1 MDGQPMDAAVRVT
14 DLVKRYPGRPTNAVD
29 GISFTVARGEV
40 FGLLGP
46 NGAGKTTTIGV
57 LTTRVLPTSGTAAVA
72 GVDVAADP
80 VTARSRLSVVPQR
93 SNLDRSLNAR
103 QNLIFHAAYHGIG
116 RAERNRRADAL
127 LEQLG
132 LGDRG
137 RDKVDNY
144 SGGMAQRLL
153 IARALMHAPQVV
165 FLDEPSTG
173 LDPQARLFVWDR
185 VRELRDGGVTVV
197 LTTHDMDEAAA
208 LTDRVAIMDH
218 GRLLALDTP
227 AALTRSLP
235 GSATLD
241 VDVER
246 AADDTDEA
254 VFAALAALPAAE
266 RVEPVADAGVLRARL
281 FLSGDAAALVGPVS
295 DALTAR
301 RARLTGVRIGE
312 PSLEDVFLSLTG
324 RELR

>member
-1 MDGQPMDAAVRVT
+1 MEPAVQVSE
-14 DLVKRYPGRPTNAVD
+14 LVKRYPGRPGNAVD
-29 GISFTVARGEV
+29 GISFTVERGEV

-57 LTTRVLPTSGTAAVA
+57 LTTRVLATSGSASVA
-72 GVDVAADP
+72 GVDVGADP

-93 SNLDRSLNAR
+93 SNLDRALTAR
-103 QNLIFHAAYHGIG
+103 QNLVFHAAYHGIG

-137 RDKVDNY
+137 KDKVDNY

-153 IARALMHAPQVV
+153 IARALMHAPQVI

-185 VRELRDGGVTVV
+185 VRELREGGVTVV

-208 LTDRVAIMDH
+208 LTDRVGIMDH
-218 GRLLALDTP
+218 GKLLALDTP

-235 GSATLD
+235 GSATLE

-246 AADDTDEA
+246 AEDDTDDD
-254 VFAALAALPAAE
+254 VLAALERLPAAE
-266 RVEPVADAGVLRARL
+266 RVEPVADAGGLRARIY
-281 FLSGDAAALVGPVS
+281 LSGDAAALVGPVS
-295 DALTAR
+295 DTLTGR

>member
-1 MDGQPMDAAVRVT
+1 MDAAVQVSE
-14 DLVKRYPGRPTNAVD
+14 LVKRYPGRPTNAVD
-29 GISFTVARGEV
+29 GISFTVERGEV

-57 LTTRVLPTSGTAAVA
+57 LTTRVLPTSGSASVA

-80 VTARSRLSVVPQR
+80 VRARSRLSVVPQR
-93 SNLDRSLNAR
+93 SNLDRALTAR
-103 QNLIFHAAYHGIG
+103 QNLVFHAAYHGVG

-127 LEQLG
+127 LAQLG

-137 RDKVDNY
+137 GDKVDNY

-153 IARALMHAPQVV
+153 IARALMHAPQVI

-218 GRLLALDTP
+218 GKLLALDTP

-241 VDVER
+241 VDIER
-246 AADDTDEA
+246 ANDDSDDG
-254 VFAALAALPAAE
+254 VLAALAALATAE
-266 RVEPVADAGVLRARL
+266 RVEPVADAAGLRARIY
-281 FLSGDAAALVGPVS
+281 LSGDAAALVGPVS
-295 DALTAR
+295 DTLTAR

>member
-1 MDGQPMDAAVRVT
+1 MQVSE
-14 DLVKRYPGRPTNAVD
+14 LVKRYPGRPTNAVD
-29 GISFTVARGEV
+29 GISFTVERGEV

-57 LTTRVLPTSGTAAVA
+57 LTTRVLPTSGSASVA

-93 SNLDRSLNAR
+93 PNLDRALTAR
-103 QNLIFHAAYHGIG
+103 QNLVFHAAYHGIG

-137 RDKVDNY
+137 KDKVDNY

-153 IARALMHAPQVV
+153 IARALMHAPQVI

-208 LTDRVAIMDH
+208 LTDRVGIMDH
-218 GRLLALDTP
+218 GKLLALDTP

-235 GSATLD
+235 GSATLE

-246 AADDTDEA
+246 AEDDTDDD
-254 VFAALAALPAAE
+254 VLTALAKLSAAE
-266 RVEPVADAGVLRARL
+266 RVEPVADAGALRARIY
-281 FLSGDAAALVGPVS
+281 LSGDAAALVGPVS
-295 DALTAR
+295 DTLTAR

>member
-1 MDGQPMDAAVRVT
+1 VSE
-14 DLVKRYPGRPTNAVD
+14 LVKRYPGRPGKAVD
-29 GISFTVARGEV
+29 GISFTVERGEV

-57 LTTRVLPTSGTAAVA
+57 LTTRVLATSGSASVA
-72 GVDVAADP
+72 GVDVGADP

-93 SNLDRSLNAR
+93 SNLDRALTAR
-103 QNLIFHAAYHGIG
+103 QNLVFHAAYHGIG

-137 RDKVDNY
+137 KDKVDNY

-153 IARALMHAPQVV
+153 IARALMHAPQVI

-185 VRELRDGGVTVV
+185 VRELREGGVTVV

-208 LTDRVAIMDH
+208 LTDRVGIMDH
-218 GRLLALDTP
+218 GKLLALDTP

-235 GSATLD
+235 GSATLE

-246 AADDTDEA
+246 AEDDTDDD
-254 VFAALAALPAAE
+254 VLAALERLPAAE
-266 RVEPVADAGVLRARL
+266 RVEPVADAGGLRARIY
-281 FLSGDAAALVGPVS
+281 LSGDAAALVGPVS
-295 DALTAR
+295 DTLTGR